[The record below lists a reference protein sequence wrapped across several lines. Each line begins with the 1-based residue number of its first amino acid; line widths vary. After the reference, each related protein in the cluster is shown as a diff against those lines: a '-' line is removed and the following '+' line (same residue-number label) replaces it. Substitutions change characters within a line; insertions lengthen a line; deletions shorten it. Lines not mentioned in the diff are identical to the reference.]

1 MADDKPGP
9 QPGSA
14 GARKIAEAHR
24 GSHEHDR
31 EGGFAANPELAKE
44 AGRKGGEAVKRK
56 YGPQFYR
63 EIGKKGGET
72 VKQERGS
79 EFYAEIGRRGGEMRS
94 TRMKEKMAKEK
105 EEVAFPAIDPLGSRG
120 NSRHAG
126 RVRDPDRALSL
137 LVRVLA
143 HRR

>member
-9 QPGSA
+9 QPGSQ

-31 EGGFAANPELAKE
+31 EGGFAANPQLARE

-94 TRMKEKMAKEK
+94 TRMKEKMAREKKETK
-105 EEVAFPAIDPLGSRG
+105 
-120 NSRHAG
+120 
-126 RVRDPDRALSL
+126 
-137 LVRVLA
+137 
-143 HRR
+143 

>member
-9 QPGSA
+9 QPGSP
-14 GARKIAEAHR
+14 GAKKIAEAHR
-24 GSHEHDR
+24 GSHDHDR
-31 EGGFAANPELAKE
+31 EGGFAANPQLAKE

-94 TRMKEKMAKEK
+94 TRMKEKMAQQQKEK
-105 EEVAFPAIDPLGSRG
+105 K
-120 NSRHAG
+120 
-126 RVRDPDRALSL
+126 
-137 LVRVLA
+137 
-143 HRR
+143 

>member
-9 QPGSA
+9 QPGSP

-31 EGGFAANPELAKE
+31 EGGFAANPALAKE

-56 YGPQFYR
+56 YGAQFYR
-63 EIGKKGGET
+63 EIGKRGGET

-94 TRMKEKMAKEK
+94 TRMKERLAQEK
-105 EEVAFPAIDPLGSRG
+105 KSK
-120 NSRHAG
+120 
-126 RVRDPDRALSL
+126 
-137 LVRVLA
+137 
-143 HRR
+143 

>member
-1 MADDKPGP
+1 MADVKPGP
-9 QPGSA
+9 EPGSE

-44 AGRKGGEAVKRK
+44 AGRKGGEAVKKK
-56 YGPQFYR
+56 YGPSFYR
-63 EIGKKGGET
+63 QIGKKGGET

-94 TRMKEKMAKEK
+94 SRMKQRKAEEEEKNKK
-105 EEVAFPAIDPLGSRG
+105 
-120 NSRHAG
+120 
-126 RVRDPDRALSL
+126 
-137 LVRVLA
+137 
-143 HRR
+143 

>member
-9 QPGSA
+9 RRGST
-14 GARKIAEAHR
+14 GAKKIAEAHK
-24 GSHEHDR
+24 GPHEHDLQ
-31 EGGFAANPELAKE
+31 GGFAANPQLAKE

-63 EIGKKGGET
+63 EIGKKGGDT

-94 TRMKEKMAKEK
+94 ARMKERMAKSQK
-105 EEVAFPAIDPLGSRG
+105 PK
-120 NSRHAG
+120 
-126 RVRDPDRALSL
+126 
-137 LVRVLA
+137 
-143 HRR
+143 